1 MNLPARVPT
10 WIRMFFPNRIW
21 QMNVQEKVLFISF
34 DDGPHEIITPQV
46 LDMLAKHGAK
56 ATFFC
61 LGKNVLLHPSIFDR
75 IITEGH
81 AVGNHSHHHLNGWKT
96 HDEKYQDDIIAAAGC
111 IPSNLFRPPYGR
123 LTSSQARRLQE
134 AGFQVVMW
142 SVLSADYNKEI
153 TKEKC
158 AMRVLENIQPGAI
171 VLFHDSEKAAHNML
185 YALELLLKYATELG
199 YRLEAIPY
207 KKGSA

>member
-1 MNLPARVPT
+1 
-10 WIRMFFPNRIW
+10 
-21 QMNVQEKVLFISF
+21 MNVQEKVLFISF
-34 DDGPHEIITPQV
+34 DDGPHEMITPQV

-158 AMRVLENIQPGAI
+158 AMRVLKNIQPGAI

>member
-34 DDGPHEIITPQV
+34 DDGPHEMITPQV

-96 HDEKYQDDIIAAAGC
+96 PDEKYQDDIIAAAGC

-123 LTSSQARRLQE
+123 LTSNQARRLQE

-171 VLFHDSEKAAHNML
+171 VLFHDSEKAAHNMM
-185 YALELLLKYATELG
+185 YALEILLKYATEQG
-199 YRLEAIPY
+199 YRLEAMPY

>member
-34 DDGPHEIITPQV
+34 DDGPHEMITPQV

-96 HDEKYQDDIIAAAGC
+96 PDEKYQDDIIAAAGC

-171 VLFHDSEKAAHNML
+171 VLFHDSEKAAHNMM
-185 YALELLLKYATELG
+185 YALELLLKYATEQG
-199 YRLEAIPY
+199 YRLEAMPY

>member
-1 MNLPARVPT
+1 MN
-10 WIRMFFPNRIW
+10 I
-21 QMNVQEKVLFISF
+21 QEKVLFISF
-34 DDGPHEIITPQV
+34 DDGPHEMITPQV

-61 LGKNVLLHPSIFDR
+61 LGKNVLQHPSIFER

-96 HDEKYQDDIIAAAGC
+96 PDKKYQDDIIAAAGC

-123 LTSSQARRLQE
+123 LTSSQARRLQA

-185 YALELLLKYATELG
+185 YALKLLLKNATEQG
-199 YRLEAIPY
+199 YRLEAMPY
-207 KKGSA
+207 KKGSV

>member
-199 YRLEAIPY
+199 YRLEAMPY

>member
-34 DDGPHEIITPQV
+34 DDGPHEMITPQV

-61 LGKNVLLHPSIFDR
+61 
-75 IITEGH
+75 
-81 AVGNHSHHHLNGWKT
+81 HHHLNGWKT

-123 LTSSQARRLQE
+123 LTSSQARRLQA

-158 AMRVLENIQPGAI
+158 AMRVLKNIQPGAI